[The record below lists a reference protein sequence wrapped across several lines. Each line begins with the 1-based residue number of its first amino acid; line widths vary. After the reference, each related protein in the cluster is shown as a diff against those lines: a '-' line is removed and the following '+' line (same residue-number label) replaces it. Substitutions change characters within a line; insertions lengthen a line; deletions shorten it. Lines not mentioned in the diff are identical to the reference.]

1 MPQRAP
7 SHDCIVDREAFA
19 QAKAEKVLSRRARF
33 QVRRHQDGR
42 WKISDAAAPRTK
54 LSCTLRAAAAV
65 ARPSI
70 GSFFTTARMRS
81 DESFLE
87 AVDGEGLAFLECET
101 RSLSWKAAPDYWLCD
116 VVRVLDAIDEEKTR
130 GES

>member
-1 MPQRAP
+1 MGGLMPPLHGRSFPALP
-7 SHDCIVDREAFA
+7 EPLR
-19 QAKAEKVLSRRARF
+19 LSRARRLGAF
-33 QVRRHQDGR
+33 SR
-42 WKISDAAAPRTK
+42 
-54 LSCTLRAAAAV
+54 LL
-65 ARPSI
+65 ARI
-70 GSFFTTARMRS
+70 RS